1 MDAEIAIGR
10 IHQALEIAK
19 SQRFIRGERAD
30 NAEAQAFM
38 DQSIQIGSGTLC
50 LAWNISQARRGATL
64 LSLI

>member
-1 MDAEIAIGR
+1 MDAEIAVCG

-30 NAEAQAFM
+30 DAEAQALM
-38 DQSIQIGSGTLC
+38 DQSIQIGSGTLW
-50 LAWNISQARRGATL
+50 LNWNIPQARCAIL